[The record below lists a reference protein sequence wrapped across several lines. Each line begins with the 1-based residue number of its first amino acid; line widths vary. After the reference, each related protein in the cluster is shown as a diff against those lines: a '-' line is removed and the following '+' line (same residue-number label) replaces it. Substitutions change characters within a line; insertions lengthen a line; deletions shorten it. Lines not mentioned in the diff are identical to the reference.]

1 MKTKV
6 LTMIM
11 LFLFH
16 TIAFATTGEKL
27 FKEYCWGCHHQT
39 SLAFGP
45 SFEDIASKRDAME
58 IQAYILSPKSMYEAF
73 GYERSVMPSFQE
85 VLSEDE
91 IEALAEFILSFDVIK
106 F

>member
-1 MKTKV
+1 MLLPLV
-6 LTMIM
+6 L
-11 LFLFH
+11 
-16 TIAFATTGEKL
+16 FASNGETL

-45 SFEDIASKRDAME
+45 SFEEIASKRDALE

-91 IEALAEFILSFDVIK
+91 IEALAEFILSFDIIK